1 MIKQL
6 DIFDDL
12 KIFLELK
19 PFSVEQCPM
28 SKSCFDHWKVLHQF
42 NEDLGYLDWMG
53 G

>member
-19 PFSVEQCPM
+19 PFSVEQCPV
-28 SKSCFDHWKVLHQF
+28 SKSVLTTGKF
-42 NEDLGYLDWMG
+42 YINLMKT
-53 G
+53 